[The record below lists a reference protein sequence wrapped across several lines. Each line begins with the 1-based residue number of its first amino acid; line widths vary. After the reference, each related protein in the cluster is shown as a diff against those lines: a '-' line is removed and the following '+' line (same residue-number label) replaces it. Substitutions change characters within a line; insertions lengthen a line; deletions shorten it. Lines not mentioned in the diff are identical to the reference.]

1 MQSQQNVINSLPA
14 HIQPFVALQDYS
26 QYSPRDHAVWRFLL
40 HQLTY
45 SLKGKAHATYFDGLA
60 KTGISKEAIPK
71 IEEINHCLSK
81 LGWRAVAVDGFLPPA
96 IFMEF
101 QALKVLAI
109 AVNIR
114 SFEHM
119 LYTPAPDII
128 HESAG
133 HAPFLIDIDY
143 AEFLQRFGE
152 LGMRAIANQHDLNI
166 FEAVRHLSIVKE
178 SSLSSEQEK
187 LDARAQVEQLQD
199 KKVTP
204 SEANLLARLHWWTV
218 EYGLVGELDD
228 FRIYGAGLLSSLSES
243 QCCFDRKIDGEIVK
257 SEVLAKLLT
266 VDSVNFAYDITVQQ
280 PQLFVTKSCRHL
292 SHILAEYSRKM
303 ACNTGGYTAMQAA
316 LKAQSVVTCT
326 VNSGLQISAK
336 LSKVQCDAVHNIIYF
351 NTEGPTQLS
360 LNNIQLLGHG
370 IEHHAQ
376 GFGSPVGKLIGMER
390 CLSLYSIDEL
400 HNHGITIGQ
409 KIRLQFLSG
418 ITVIGQLDSIVRR
431 NQKNI
436 LFSFSNCTVKD
447 INGTLLFAPEWGVFD
462 MAVGESVI
470 SVNGGAAD
478 QVHFPQYH
486 KPESTTVIQTVYDDA
501 TQIQFDLYQRLRL
514 SRESQHDEV
523 YPLIED
529 ILNVED
535 SDWLLLFEA
544 LELLQLVNSNNG
556 GLKDTLSQALNL
568 SKGQSIDTASL
579 IEQGLERLQ
588 VNQL

>member
-1 MQSQQNVINSLPA
+1 MQSQQNVIDSLPA

-26 QYSPRDHAVWRFLL
+26 QYTPRDHAVWRFLL
-40 HQLTY
+40 HQLSF
-45 SLKGKAHATYFDGLA
+45 SLKDKAHTTYFDGLA
-60 KTGISKEAIPK
+60 KTGINKEAIPK
-71 IEEINHCLSK
+71 IEEINHRLNK

-101 QALKVLAI
+101 QAIKVLAI
-109 AVNIR
+109 AINIR

-178 SSLSSEQEK
+178 SSVSSAQEK
-187 LDARAQVEQLQD
+187 LDAQKEVEQLQD

-243 QCCFDRKIDGEIVK
+243 QCCFDRIIDGEVVN
-257 SEVLAKLLT
+257 SDVLAKLLT
-266 VDSVNFAYDITVQQ
+266 IDSVNFAYDITMQQ

-303 ACNTGGYTAMQAA
+303 ACNIGGYSAMTAA
-316 LKAQSVVTCT
+316 LEAKSVVTCT
-326 VNSGLQISAK
+326 LNSELQVSGK
-336 LSKVQCDAVHNIIYF
+336 LSKVHCDAVQNIIYF

-360 LNNIQLLGHG
+360 LDNTQLLGHG

-376 GFGSPVGKLIGMER
+376 GFGSPLGHLIGMER

-400 HNHGITIGQ
+400 HNHGITINQ
-409 KIRLQFLSG
+409 QICLQFLSG
-418 ITVIGQLDSIVRR
+418 ITVTGHLDTIVRR
-431 NQKNI
+431 KQCNI

-447 INGTLLFAPEWGVFD
+447 INGTLLFDPDWGVFD
-462 MAVGESVI
+462 MAVGESII
-470 SVNGGAAD
+470 SVSGGAAD
-478 QVHFPQYH
+478 QVHFPQYL
-486 KPESTTVIQTVYDDA
+486 KPESATTIQTNYDES
-501 TQIQFDLYQRLRL
+501 TQIQFDLYEKVRDC
-514 SRESQHDEV
+514 RESQDHEIHALV
-523 YPLIED
+523 ID
-529 ILNVED
+529 IVETPD
-535 SDWLLLFEA
+535 NDWLLLFEA
-544 LELLQLVNSNNG
+544 LELLQLTNSNNDE
-556 GLKDTLSQALNL
+556 LKQRLYQALIL
-568 SKGQSIDTASL
+568 LKQESSETAAL
-579 IEQGLERLQ
+579 IVQGLERL
-588 VNQL
+588 

>member
-1 MQSQQNVINSLPA
+1 MQSQQNVIESLPA

-26 QYSPRDHAVWRFLL
+26 QYNPRDHAVWRFLL
-40 HQLTY
+40 HQLSF

-143 AEFLQRFGE
+143 AEFLQSFGE

-178 SSLSSEQEK
+178 SSLSSDQEK
-187 LDARAQVEQLQD
+187 LDAQTQVEQLQD

-243 QCCFDRKIDGEIVK
+243 QCCFDRKIDGDVIHSDV
-257 SEVLAKLLT
+257 VTKLLT

-303 ACNTGGYTAMQAA
+303 ACNTGGYAAMKAA
-316 LKAQSVVTCT
+316 LEAQSVVTCT
-326 VNSGLQISAK
+326 VNSGLQVSGK
-336 LSKVQCDAVHNIIYF
+336 MSKVQCDAVHNIIYF

-360 LNNIQLLGHG
+360 LDNSQLVGHG
-370 IEHHAQ
+370 IKHHAQ

-400 HNHGITIGQ
+400 HNHGITINQ
-409 KIRLQFLSG
+409 KICLQFLSG
-418 ITVIGQLDSIVRR
+418 ITVTGQLDSIVRR
-431 NQKNI
+431 HQKNV

-447 INGTLLFAPEWGVFD
+447 ISDTILFNPDWGVFD
-462 MAVGESVI
+462 MAVGESIV
-470 SVNGGAAD
+470 SVSGGAAD
-478 QVHFPQYH
+478 QVHFPQYL
-486 KPESTTVIQTVYDDA
+486 KPESTTVIQTEYDDV
-501 TQIQFDLYQRLRL
+501 TQTQFDLYQKVRLC
-514 SRESQHDEV
+514 RESQKVEI
-523 YPLIED
+523 YSLIEE
-529 ILNVED
+529 ILETKD

-544 LELLQLVNSNNG
+544 LELLQLVNSNNS
-556 GLKDTLSQALNL
+556 GLKDTLSQALHI
-568 SKGQSIDTASL
+568 SKEQSNDTASL
-579 IEQGLERLQ
+579 IAQGLERLQ
-588 VNQL
+588 ANQL